1 MANNSTPLR
10 EWKII
15 TNFKEK
21 ANLFNKYFSS
31 QCNPLPNNSKLPEN
45 QTYITETKL
54 LSLDIEDEDIHQT
67 IKTRDINNV
76 HRHNEVSIR
85 MLNLSDKSIV
95 KLLSIIFKNYKLKKT
110 FPNLWKKAN
119 IVPIHKKGEIDLIKS
134 YCQVSLLPIFGKIF
148 ERLIFNSLFKYTD

>member
-1 MANNSTPLR
+1 M
-10 EWKII
+10 
-15 TNFKEK
+15 
-21 ANLFNKYFSS
+21 
-31 QCNPLPNNSKLPEN
+31 
-45 QTYITETKL
+45 
-54 LSLDIEDEDIHQT
+54 DIEDEDIHQT

-110 FPNLWKKAN
+110 FRNLWKKAN

-134 YCQVSLLPIFGKIF
+134 YCPVSLLPIFGKNF
-148 ERLIFNSLFKYTD
+148 ERLIFNFLFKYTDENELLNPSQSDFCPFDSCVNQLLSINHEILSNFDCGVPKDIRAVF